1 MIDRMA
7 DAMNKWPH
15 QIFGL
20 TMLIPILI
28 IGVVLAVR
36 DYSKESKSEAF
47 TRNCTLNKGIAV
59 RDLDNKMRCVP
70 TFSAAKKESK

>member
-7 DAMNKWPH
+7 DALNKWPH

-20 TMLIPILI
+20 IVIVSILI
-28 IGVVLAVR
+28 IGGILLVR
-36 DYSKESKSEAF
+36 DSSTKSKAQLF

>member
-1 MIDRMA
+1 MLKKFLRLNEKYPAQVFGSI
-7 DAMNKWPH
+7 
-15 QIFGL
+15 IF
-20 TMLIPILI
+20 TVIFVITAI
-28 IGVVLAVR
+28 LAVR
-36 DYSKESKSEAF
+36 DSSRESKAEAF